1 MTFGIHSVF
10 VLIGD
15 VDSEYFPG
23 KLTFF
28 HLKMG
33 GSLEMEMFSPF
44 SGFLAVALDFREGT
58 TVVSWCQL
66 GDRILRVESM

>member
-15 VDSEYFPG
+15 VDSDYFPG

-28 HLKMG
+28 SPENG
-33 GSLEMEMFSPF
+33 GLPGNGDVFTIF
-44 SGFLAVALDFREGT
+44 RFLAVALDFREGP
-58 TVVSWCQL
+58 TVVS
-66 GDRILRVESM
+66 